1 VSVLEFPARVC
12 GKAPTAGPRSAPH
25 PIYPMLLRIGI
36 IAALSILLWGAIF
49 AGAAW
54 LLGR

>member
-1 VSVLEFPARVC
+1 
-12 GKAPTAGPRSAPH
+12 
-25 PIYPMLLRIGI
+25 MLLRIGI